1 MSTIEPKIHQGTYT
15 GDLPQF
21 KDAPVLL
28 RFPTEEDGTVMA
40 QFGWHEFPASD
51 FILEKEPTDG
61 KTD

>member
-1 MSTIEPKIHQGTYT
+1 MSTVEAKIRLGTYT

-28 RFPTEEDGTVMA
+28 RFPTKEDGTVMA

-51 FILEKEPTDG
+51 FILKKEPSDG